1 MAENLTLSGH
11 SSAVKAG
18 QPGGAQSPS
27 GGGSVSQANSLER
40 QMLELINAERAKVG
54 VAPLSLELKLNEA
67 AEGHTEWMLS
77 VDTFSHTGIGGSSPG
92 TRMSNAGF
100 DFSGSWG
107 WAENIAGRTISSPS
121 GYADEV
127 IGLHT
132 QLMNSTGHRNNILN
146 PSLEYI
152 GIGIEIGEYKGNMW
166 AMVTQTFART
176 DGSVDLDS
184 GMGSTAPQSNQPS
197 SGDDVLVGTNGNDV
211 IAGLA
216 GNDAISGGGGNDL
229 LIGGPG
235 ADRLDGGSGVD
246 EADYESATS
255 SVQADLANTAT
266 NAGDAEGDS
275 YVAVENLRG
284 SSFGDVLAGNGGANY
299 LLGGHGDDQLF
310 GRGGDD
316 MLDGGTGNDTISGGT
331 GNDTIIGG
339 KGHDLASGDAGAD
352 VFRFAIGDDT
362 LTISDFEPGV
372 DDLALLNLGVGFT
385 VRDLLPYV
393 SQEGSDVVIRSGSQ
407 EVRFEDTQLSE
418 LSAGDVIFV

>member
-1 MAENLTLSGH
+1 M
-11 SSAVKAG
+11 
-18 QPGGAQSPS
+18 
-27 GGGSVSQANSLER
+27 SQANSLER
-40 QMLELINAERAKVG
+40 QMLELVNAERAKVG
-54 VAPLSLELKLNEA
+54 APPLLLELNLNEA

-127 IGLHT
+127 MGLHT

-152 GIGIEIGEYKGNMW
+152 GIGIEIGEYKGSTW
-166 AMVTQTFART
+166 AMVTQKFART

-184 GMGSTAPQSNQPS
+184 GTGSTAPPSNQPT
-197 SGDDVLVGTNGNDV
+197 SGDDVLAGTNGNDV

-216 GNDAISGGGGNDL
+216 GNDAISGGGGNDRL
-229 LIGGPG
+229 NGGLG
-235 ADRLDGGSGVD
+235 ADRLDGGAGND
-246 EADYESATS
+246 EADYGSAAS
-255 SVQADLANTAT
+255 SVRADLADSGTNTGEAQ
-266 NAGDAEGDS
+266 GDS
-275 YVAVENLRG
+275 YVGVENLRG
-284 SSFGDVLAGNGGANY
+284 SNFGDVLAGDSGANY
-299 LLGGHGDDQLF
+299 LWGGQGDDQLF
-310 GRGGDD
+310 GRGGNDVV
-316 MLDGGTGNDTISGGT
+316 DGGTGNDTISGGS

-339 KGHDLASGDAGAD
+339 KGYDRVTGDAGTD

-362 LTISDFEPGV
+362 MTITDFEPGV
-372 DDLALLNLGVGFT
+372 DDLALVNLGAGFT
-385 VRDLLPYV
+385 VRDLLPFV

-407 EVRFEDTQLSE
+407 EVRFEDTQLSD
-418 LSAGDVIFV
+418 LSGGDVIFV

>member
-1 MAENLTLSGH
+1 
-11 SSAVKAG
+11 V
-18 QPGGAQSPS
+18 GAPP
-27 GGGSVSQANSLER
+27 LL
-40 QMLELINAERAKVG
+40 LELN
-54 VAPLSLELKLNEA
+54 LNEA

-127 IGLHT
+127 MGLHT

-152 GIGIEIGEYKGNMW
+152 GIGIEIGEYKGSTW
-166 AMVTQTFART
+166 AMVTQKFART

-184 GMGSTAPQSNQPS
+184 GTGSTAPPSNQPT
-197 SGDDVLVGTNGNDV
+197 SGDDVLAGTNGNDV

-216 GNDAISGGGGNDL
+216 GNDAISGGGGNDRL
-229 LIGGPG
+229 NGGLG
-235 ADRLDGGSGVD
+235 ADRLDGGAGND
-246 EADYESATS
+246 EADYGSAAS
-255 SVQADLANTAT
+255 SVRADLADSGTNTGEAQ
-266 NAGDAEGDS
+266 GDS
-275 YVAVENLRG
+275 YVGVENLRG
-284 SSFGDVLAGNGGANY
+284 SNFGDVLAGDSGANY
-299 LLGGHGDDQLF
+299 LWGGQGDDQLF
-310 GRGGDD
+310 GRGGNDVV
-316 MLDGGTGNDTISGGT
+316 DGGTGNDTISGGS

-339 KGHDLASGDAGAD
+339 KGYDRVTGDAGTD

-362 LTISDFEPGV
+362 MTITDFEPGV
-372 DDLALLNLGVGFT
+372 DDLALVNLGAGFT
-385 VRDLLPYV
+385 VRDLLPFV

-407 EVRFEDTQLSE
+407 EVRFEDTQLSD
-418 LSAGDVIFV
+418 LSGGDVIFV